1 VSVSVETAAYVRP
14 MPGEYVGG
22 DAAVIRDIDDGLL
35 VAIVDVLGH
44 GSEANELASQIADF
58 LNRTPLTE
66 PEEVM
71 EALHRHIRGSRGAAA
86 GISRISTA
94 AGTLSYVGHGNTQA
108 RRLWRN
114 PARLISRDGLIGSH
128 VRSAQAQT
136 MTLSPGDVLVFYTD
150 GVKDRF
156 ELSDYRH
163 AISDTPRFIAR
174 NVVEMFGKEHD
185 DAACIAVKV
194 GD

>member
-1 VSVSVETAAYVRP
+1 
-14 MPGEYVGG
+14 
-22 DAAVIRDIDDGLL
+22 
-35 VAIVDVLGH
+35 
-44 GSEANELASQIADF
+44 
-58 LNRTPLTE
+58 
-66 PEEVM
+66 
-71 EALHRHIRGSRGAAA
+71 
-86 GISRISTA
+86 
-94 AGTLSYVGHGNTQA
+94 
-108 RRLWRN
+108 
-114 PARLISRDGLIGSH
+114 
-128 VRSAQAQT
+128 